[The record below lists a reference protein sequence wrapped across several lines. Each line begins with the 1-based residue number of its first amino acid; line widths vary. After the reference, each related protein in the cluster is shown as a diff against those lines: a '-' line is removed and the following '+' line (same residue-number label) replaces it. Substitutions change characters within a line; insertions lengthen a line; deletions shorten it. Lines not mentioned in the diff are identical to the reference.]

1 MAVYDVPLT
10 LDGGVIRE
18 TTEQDT
24 VPASVVWGRCKNVSG
39 GTLTKGTP
47 VYTTSSA
54 AFTPEVYA
62 ADASNAAKMPAIGLL
77 DQDLANG
84 AEGAVIYL
92 GFIQNIPLPTATY
105 SVGDHLY
112 VASGGGYTK
121 TRPTGSGKLVQFLGT
136 VTRAHDTNGGAQITG
151 TGQEEEYPAAGIAV
165 SLNGNQW
172 GTSLT
177 APSGAIV
184 GTTDS
189 QTLTTKTI
197 SVDNNTI
204 SGIAASSFVLSD
216 ASGYIDG
223 AASQKAIPSGAVV
236 GTTDSQTLTTK
247 TISVDDNTISGIAAS
262 SFVLS
267 NASGNIDGAAA
278 QKAIPSGTVVGTS
291 DTQTLTNKRIDP
303 RVSSTASITSPLAP
317 NSDNFDQ
324 YAATAQTTDFTIN
337 ADSGTPVNGQKILFR
352 FTDNGSTRAITW
364 TTGSSKAYRAIGVT
378 LPTATTA
385 NKTVYVGCIYNA
397 AADRWDAVA
406 VTTEA

>member
-1 MAVYDVPLT
+1 MALYDVPLT

-18 TTEQDT
+18 TTELDT
-24 VPASVVWGRCKNVSG
+24 VPASVVWGRCKNISG

-54 AFTPEVYA
+54 AFTPEVLA

-77 DQDLANG
+77 DQDLADG
-84 AEGAVIYL
+84 AEGAVVYL
-92 GFIQNIPLPTATY
+92 GFIQNIALDPVTY

-121 TRPTGSGKLVQFLGT
+121 TRPTGSGVFVQFLGT
-136 VTRAHDTNGGAQITG
+136 VTRAHLTNGGAQVTG
-151 TGQEEEYPAAGIAV
+151 TGLENEYPAAGIAV
-165 SLNGNQW
+165 STNGNQW

-177 APSGAIV
+177 APT
-184 GTTDS
+184 GT
-189 QTLTTKTI
+189 I
-197 SVDNNTI
+197 
-204 SGIAASSFVLSD
+204 
-216 ASGYIDG
+216 
-223 AASQKAIPSGAVV
+223 V

-267 NASGNIDGAAA
+267 NASGHIDGSAA
-278 QKAIPSGTVVGTS
+278 QKAIPSGAVVGTT

-303 RVSSTASITSPLAP
+303 RVSSTASISSPLAW

-324 YAATAQTTDFTIN
+324 YEATAQAADLTIN
-337 ADSGTPVNGQKILFR
+337 ADSGTPADGQKMIFR
-352 FTDNGSTRAITW
+352 LQDNGVTRNLTW
-364 TTGSSKAYRAIGVT
+364 TTGASKAFRAIGIT

-385 NKTVYVGCIYNA
+385 GKTTYVGCIYNSTDA
-397 AADRWDAVA
+397 RWDAVA
-406 VTTEA
+406 TVTEA